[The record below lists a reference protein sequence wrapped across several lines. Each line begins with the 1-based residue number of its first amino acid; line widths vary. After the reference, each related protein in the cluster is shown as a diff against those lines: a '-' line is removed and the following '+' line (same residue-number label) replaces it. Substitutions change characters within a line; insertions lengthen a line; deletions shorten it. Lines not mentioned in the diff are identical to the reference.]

1 MVSTFLRSREKLK
14 LSLVV
19 SRTDASGA
27 RCEALLV
34 GVAGYIAQFIC
45 SYDRSFSPPCTR
57 P

>member
-34 GVAGYIAQFIC
+34 GVAGYIAQFTC